1 MEHVRKHIFNTKT
14 DLILNQI
21 KRYLV
26 MSAINLQP
34 TEAFIS
40 SKKDIP
46 PVPELQDLEY
56 HLYIYALL
64 EDNQIEKSI
73 KVLRSLSHTF
83 SNDINNTVINLS
95 GQFVANKRDKLE
107 GMIEHEDYSRENNRL
122 RRAFLSIVDQAQQD
136 AALQKR
142 FSTQPNS
149 SAAVQ
154 VPGEKDLERVL
165 GTTDHLVKIGWL
177 QQGLKAAKSVCR
189 VVLPN
194 KKNGTG
200 FVLEGGYLLTNFHVL
215 FNEQSIKDAKIEFNY
230 EEDVHGVTQQTATY
244 KLDATD
250 FKLSKLNEYDF
261 VYVKILDP
269 DNTLKEWGYLEVD
282 TFSESQEGEPVNIIQ
297 HPEGGVKQIALT
309 YNYVLGTWEHRLFYQ
324 TDTKKG
330 SSGSPVFNKDWKVVA
345 LHHAGASK
353 EDGGGLK
360 INEKGDKM
368 PANEGILMKHIMK
381 KLNKI

>member
-1 MEHVRKHIFNTKT
+1 
-14 DLILNQI
+14 
-21 KRYLV
+21 

-34 TEAFIS
+34 TEAFLS
-40 SKKDIP
+40 STKDIP
-46 PVPELQDLEY
+46 AVPELQDLEY

-83 SNDINNTVINLS
+83 SNEINNTVINLS

-142 FSTQPNS
+142 FSAQPFS
-149 SAAVQ
+149 STAVQ
-154 VPGEKDLERVL
+154 VPTSTDLERVL
-165 GTTDHLVKIGWL
+165 GSTDHLVKIAWL
-177 QQGLKAAKSVCR
+177 QQGLKAARSVCR

-269 DNTLKEWGYLEVD
+269 DNTLKEWGHLEVD

>member
-1 MEHVRKHIFNTKT
+1 MV
-14 DLILNQI
+14 
-21 KRYLV
+21 
-26 MSAINLQP
+26 AIDLQP
-34 TEAFIS
+34 TGTSIS
-40 SKKDIP
+40 PKNDIP
-46 PVPELQDLEY
+46 GVPELQDLEY
-56 HLYIYALL
+56 NLYIYALL
-64 EDNQIEKSI
+64 QDNQIEKSI
-73 KVLRSLSHTF
+73 QVLRSLSHSF
-83 SNDINNTVINLS
+83 SSDINNTVINLS
-95 GQFVANKRDKLE
+95 GQWIANRRDKLE
-107 GMIEHEDYSRENNRL
+107 GMIEQEDYSRENNRI

-142 FSTQPNS
+142 FSAQSNTR
-149 SAAVQ
+149 AAVQ
-154 VPGEKDLERVL
+154 VPAEKDLERVL
-165 GTTDHLVKIGWL
+165 GSSDHLVKIAWL
-177 QQGLKAAKSVCR
+177 QQGLKAARSVCR

-230 EEDVHGVTQQTATY
+230 EEDVQGVTQQTSSY

-250 FKLSKLNEYDF
+250 FKLSKLNEFDF
-261 VYVKILDP
+261 AYVKILDP
-269 DNTLKEWGYLEVD
+269 DNTLKDWGYLEVD
-282 TFSESQEGEPVNIIQ
+282 TFSESQDGEPVNIIQ

-360 INEKGDKM
+360 INEKGDRM
-368 PANEGILMKHIMK
+368 PANEGVLIKYILE
-381 KLNKI
+381 KLNKL